1 MITRVAEYDAKYHR
15 WKRVTVQD
23 AQRLDAAGEEVIE
36 VPSAPRV
43 LKEAERLS
51 SATIDY
57 FAPPEALTKHQIP
70 EIAG

>member
-15 WKRVTVQD
+15 WKRVTQQD
-23 AQRLDAAGEEVIE
+23 AQRLDAVGEEVIE

-43 LKEAERLS
+43 LKDSERT
-51 SATIDY
+51 AAAAVDY
-57 FAPPEALTKHQIP
+57 FAPPEVLTKHQIP

>member
-15 WKRVTVQD
+15 WKRVTHQD

-43 LKEAERLS
+43 LKGAGLTA
-51 SATIDY
+51 ATVDY

-70 EIAG
+70 EITG